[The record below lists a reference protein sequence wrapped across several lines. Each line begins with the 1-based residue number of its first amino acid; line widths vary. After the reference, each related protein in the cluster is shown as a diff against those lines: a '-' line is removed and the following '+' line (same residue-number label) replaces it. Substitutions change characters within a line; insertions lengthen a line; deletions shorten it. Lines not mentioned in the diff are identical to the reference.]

1 MMQHHGPWCG
11 LAFGALA
18 FLGVCEAVMTQ
29 AHHYGSGVIG
39 RFQYAGAGRDF
50 TTVTVCNPFSVPNE
64 TVGRLVTDAM
74 QEHYSGAVTRF
85 TGLPP
90 LSWSTV
96 NMSNSEDQRW
106 EQAA

>member
-1 MMQHHGPWCG
+1 MQHHGPWCG

-18 FLGVCEAVMTQ
+18 FLGVCEAVMTI
-29 AHHYGSGVIG
+29 AHHYGSGIIG
-39 RFQYAGAGRDF
+39 RFQYAGAGHDF
-50 TTVTVCNPFSVPNE
+50 TTATVGNPISVPNE

-74 QEHYSGAVTRF
+74 QENYSGAVTRF

-90 LSWSTV
+90 LSCSTV
-96 NMSNSEDQRW
+96 NMSKTEDQRW